1 MSESLHLKHDPINIV
16 VCGMGGQGNI
26 VASGIL
32 GAALVEMGLKVTV
45 GETYGASQRGGSVM
59 SHIRASAKEELG
71 VLIPKGTAQIIVGFE
86 PLETLRI
93 ALQYGNHNTVVIY
106 DDRVS
111 YPLGVLIGE
120 DEYPAPE
127 LINAELKRICDRVY
141 VVPGTQIALDMG
153 NAKAANITMM
163 GALSAHPET
172 PIEPTAYL
180 AQLAENFKG
189 KVLELNIAAFNKG
202 AEVLLSQLEGV
213 SK

>member
-1 MSESLHLKHDPINIV
+1 MTMAELSLKHDPINIV

-59 SHIRASAKEELG
+59 SHIRASAREELG
-71 VLIPKGTAQIIVGFE
+71 VLIPKGRAQIIVGFE

-93 ALQYGNHNTVVIY
+93 ALQYGNQDTVVIY
-106 DDRVS
+106 DDRVN

-120 DEYPAPE
+120 EEYPSQQQ
-127 LINAELKRICDRVY
+127 INDQLKHICSRVY
-141 VVPGTQIALDMG
+141 VVPGTQLALELG

-172 PIEPTAYL
+172 PILPEEYL

-189 KVLELNIAAFNKG
+189 KVLDLNMEAFNQG
-202 AEVLLSQLEGV
+202 AQALLAQL
-213 SK
+213 